1 MRFPD
6 THWSMIRRAGGGE
19 AGRQALNQV
28 LARYLPVLHRYL
40 TGHRRMT
47 AADADDLLHGFV
59 IDKILE
65 QRLMERADPA
75 RGRFRSLLLSTL
87 ENYRTSRHRA
97 ANAARRSPGPGG
109 HQPIEAADDVPAGD
123 DPSAGFDAVW
133 AQGVIAAAVEAM
145 RVECARVG
153 QAAIWSVFD
162 ERLLRPAR
170 DGVEP
175 TGYDAL
181 VRRLGLGSTTEAQNR
196 LGTAKRMFRRHL
208 EAVIAQ
214 YAADPRDA
222 EAELRDLLAIVG
234 GTA

>member
-28 LARYLPVLHRYL
+28 LTRYLPVLRSYL
-40 TGHRRMT
+40 TGHCRMT

-87 ENYRTSRHRA
+87 ENYRTSRYRA
-97 ANAARRSPGPGG
+97 ANARRRSPGEGG
-109 HQPIEAADDVPAGD
+109 HAPLEEADDVPASD
-123 DPSAGFDAVW
+123 DPSASFDVAW
-133 AQGVIAAAVEAM
+133 AQGVISTAVEVM
-145 RVECARVG
+145 RAECANAG
-153 QAAIWSVFD
+153 QTAIWTVFE
-162 ERLLRPAR
+162 ERVLRPAR
-170 DGVEP
+170 EGVEP
-175 TGYDAL
+175 TAYDVL
-181 VRRLGLGSTTEAQNR
+181 VRRLKLSSTTEAQNR

-208 EAVIAQ
+208 EATIAQ
-214 YAADPRDA
+214 FATGPRDA
-222 EAELRDLLAIVG
+222 EAELRDLMAIVG
-234 GTA
+234 GAA